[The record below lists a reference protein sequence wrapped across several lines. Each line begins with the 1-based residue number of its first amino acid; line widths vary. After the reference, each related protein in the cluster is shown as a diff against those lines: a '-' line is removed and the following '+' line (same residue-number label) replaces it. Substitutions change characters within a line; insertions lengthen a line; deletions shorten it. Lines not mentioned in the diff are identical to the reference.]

1 MSLKSTH
8 SFKKMKR
15 QATDGEK
22 IVAKSISNKEL
33 FSKMY
38 KNFKLNNKK
47 MDLIKKWAKEDLQVP
62 VQHLRSLDVTAS
74 SVKSWTS

>member
-22 IVAKSISNKEL
+22 IVAKSISSKEL

-47 MDLIKKWAKEDLQVP
+47 MDLI
-62 VQHLRSLDVTAS
+62 
-74 SVKSWTS
+74 